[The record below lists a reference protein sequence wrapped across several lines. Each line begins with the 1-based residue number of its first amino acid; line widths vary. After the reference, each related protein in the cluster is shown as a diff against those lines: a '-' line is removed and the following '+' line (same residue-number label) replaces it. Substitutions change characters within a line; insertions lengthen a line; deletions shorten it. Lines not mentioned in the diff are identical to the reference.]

1 MNAKEAMV
9 RSMETQK
16 RLVQEQLKDVHKLIE
31 EAVDEGNFNTRAHSH
46 SISSTR
52 SVGWLDDVV
61 EELRGEGYTVQL
73 TDGTLIVSW
82 GEVEEEPKRTSLD
95 VTKGGSPVYNGV
107 PQLPSSLIKE
117 GSKGVFEVARPGRE
131 PNMIKED
138 EDGMVGK
145 VLIFATILS
154 VLFVLM
160 LRWMLG

>member
-9 RSMETQK
+9 RSMKTQK

-46 SISSTR
+46 RISSTR
-52 SVGWLDDVV
+52 SVGWLDEVV

-73 TDGTLIVSW
+73 TDGTIIVSW
-82 GEVEEEPKRTSLD
+82 GEVEEEPMRPSLD
-95 VTKGGSPVYNGV
+95 S

-117 GSKGVFEVARPGRE
+117 GSKRAFEVARPGRE

-145 VLIFATILS
+145 VLIIATILS

-160 LRWMLG
+160 LRWMFG